1 MFPEAGAYQV
11 EYEMVFE
18 TGNPLKL
25 VYELYVL

>member
-11 EYEMVFE
+11 EYEMIFK